1 MKSERLR
8 SESFGY
14 LSHAMDVRDFD
25 EECPPFSLPED
36 ITTALVLFTSPFS
49 SCEKAS
55 LIVSLLI

>member
-1 MKSERLR
+1 
-8 SESFGY
+8 
-14 LSHAMDVRDFD
+14 MDVRDFD